1 MTARICCGVTRRS
14 IHGGIGTAMMLR
26 HLFLLPVPII
36 IIGRLLQ
43 TETDSAKSEAKN
55 LKVSDICD
63 LGLLVA

>member
-1 MTARICCGVTRRS
+1 
-14 IHGGIGTAMMLR
+14 MMLR